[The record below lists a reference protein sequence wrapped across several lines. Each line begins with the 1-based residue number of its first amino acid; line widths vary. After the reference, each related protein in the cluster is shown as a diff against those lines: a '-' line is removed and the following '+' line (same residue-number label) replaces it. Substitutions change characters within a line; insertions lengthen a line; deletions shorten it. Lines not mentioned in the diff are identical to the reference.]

1 MKISKYTGAD
11 MRQALRIVREQLGP
25 DAVILSS
32 RRVLN
37 GVEITAAV
45 DHDVPEVQ
53 PDVAAPPVTERFQPE
68 EFVQLSP
75 AALARAS
82 GNTPAEA
89 AGTSSVK
96 VLGALALAK
105 DARPTVPASSG
116 TKGFADQPVVARN
129 AAVLPAAVA
138 SPAASTLSAADATAP
153 AASDTVNEELRTL
166 RRILETQVAQLAW
179 NDLTRRAPIHTEV
192 LRELTQFGFTPE
204 FASQIVAKLPTRLD
218 LTQARRLAIASAS
231 QQIPVTGDRW
241 LDDGGRVA
249 LVGPTGVGKTTT
261 LAKIVVRWVL
271 RHGPRDVA
279 LVSADSARIGAHDT
293 IVALGQMLGVTVY
306 SVNTL
311 AELPAL
317 LPQLAHHRLV
327 LIDTPGL
334 GQRDTQL
341 AARLAELAAAGS
353 NLETALVLAAS
364 TQAGALEEIVARFAP
379 AKPASCL
386 LTKVDEAASLG
397 GVLSVLSR
405 ANLPISYTS
414 EGQRVPEDLRPARA
428 LELVTSAV
436 QLAQASG
443 ATADEDLLRRRF
455 GDIAHALA

>member
-37 GVEITAAV
+37 GVEITAAI
-45 DHDVPEVQ
+45 DRDVPELQ
-53 PDVAAPPVTERFQPE
+53 PEQAATTPPERFEPE

-75 AALARAS
+75 AALARAT
-82 GNTPAEA
+82 GE
-89 AGTSSVK
+89 K
-96 VLGALALAK
+96 
-105 DARPTVPASSG
+105 PTAPV
-116 TKGFADQPVVARN
+116 GFADGKALAVVAPI
-129 AAVLPAAVA
+129 ASAKPPIQEAVA
-138 SPAASTLSAADATAP
+138 TSAEVAAPLG
-153 AASDTVNEELRTL
+153 SDTVNEELRTL

-204 FASQIVAKLPTRLD
+204 FASQIVAQLPRGLD

-249 LVGPTGVGKTTT
+249 LIGPTGVGKTTT
-261 LAKIVVRWVL
+261 LAKIAVRWVL
-271 RHGPRDVA
+271 RHGTRDIA
-279 LVSADSARIGAHDT
+279 LVSADNARIGAHDT
-293 IVALGQMLGVTVY
+293 VVALGQMLGVAVH
-306 SVNTL
+306 SVDTL
-311 AELPAL
+311 ADLPAL
-317 LPQLAHHRLV
+317 LPQLANHRLV
-327 LIDTPGL
+327 LIDTAGL

-341 AARLAELAAAGS
+341 AARLAELASAGS
-353 NLETALVLAAS
+353 NLEVALVLAAS

-428 LELVTSAV
+428 LELVSSAV

>member
-37 GVEITAAV
+37 GVEITAAI

-53 PDVAAPPVTERFQPE
+53 PEPAPAPAAERFEPE

-75 AALARAS
+75 AALQRAS
-82 GNTPAEA
+82 GDKPAADTITPAEVA
-89 AGTSSVK
+89 A
-96 VLGALALAK
+96 
-105 DARPTVPASSG
+105 
-116 TKGFADQPVVARN
+116 PVAN
-129 AAVLPAAVA
+129 
-138 SPAASTLSAADATAP
+138 
-153 AASDTVNEELRTL
+153 DTVNEELRTL

-231 QQIPVTGDRW
+231 QHIPVTGDRW

-279 LVSADSARIGAHDT
+279 LISADSARIGAHDT
-293 IVALGQMLGVTVY
+293 VVALGQMLGVTVH
-306 SVNTL
+306 SVDTL
-311 AELPAL
+311 AQLPVL
-317 LPQLAHHRLV
+317 LPQLANHRLV

-341 AARLAELAAAGS
+341 TARLAELAAAGS
-353 NLETALVLAAS
+353 QLEIALVLAAS

-428 LELVTSAV
+428 LELVSSAV

>member
-37 GVEITAAV
+37 GVEITAAI

-53 PDVAAPPVTERFQPE
+53 PETAPAPAAERFEPE

-82 GNTPAEA
+82 GDKPATAAQSNTKPAFAVA
-89 AGTSSVK
+89 ASG
-96 VLGALALAK
+96 GA
-105 DARPTVPASSG
+105 
-116 TKGFADQPVVARN
+116 KGFADQPAVARDG
-129 AAVLPAAVA
+129 AALPAAVA
-138 SPAASTLSAADATAP
+138 SPAASALYSADATAP
-153 AASDTVNEELRTL
+153 AASDTVNDELRTL

-279 LVSADSARIGAHDT
+279 LISADNARIGAHDT
-293 IVALGQMLGVTVY
+293 VVALGQMLGVTVH
-306 SVNTL
+306 SVDTL
-311 AELPAL
+311 AQLPAL
-317 LPQLAHHRLV
+317 LPQLANHRLV

-341 AARLAELAAAGS
+341 TARLAELAAAGS
-353 NLETALVLAAS
+353 QLEIALVLAAS

-428 LELVTSAV
+428 LELVSSAV